1 MLNIPYSVWSGM
13 FNDLSPEQAVDEL
26 SSAGFRYAELS
37 LEHGI
42 DMLAQREGT
51 PAQIGA
57 ALKQYAAERGFA
69 FIQGHLNMD
78 LELDNP
84 TDVEELKRW
93 LEMFAALGIKS
104 AVLHATGAYDEPY
117 EKQLEVRSAAIRE
130 LVEHIKDTDLVIC
143 LENLVS
149 KPMVR
154 TVDGILELIEACGGG
169 EHLGIC
175 LDIGHLH
182 RANFHGLT
190 TQTSREFVAKAGDKL
205 KALHIQ
211 DNHGENDDHLL
222 PFTANGLKWKMLMQA
237 LEASGYDR
245 LFNME
250 LPGEA
255 FAPLAVRRMKVRYA
269 KQLTEYMF
277 SDEFIHG

>member
-1 MLNIPYSVWSGM
+1 MLKIPYSVWSGI
-13 FNDLSPEQAVDEL
+13 FNDLTPEQAVDEL
-26 SSAGFRYAELS
+26 SAASFHYAELS

-42 DMLAQREGT
+42 DLLAQRQGT
-51 PAQIGA
+51 PAQIGS
-57 ALKQYAAERGFA
+57 ALKQYAEERDFA

-78 LELDNP
+78 LELDDP
-84 TDVEELKRW
+84 ADVAELKRW
-93 LEMFAALGIKS
+93 LELFAALGIKS

-117 EKQLEVRSAAIRE
+117 EKQLAVRSAAIRE
-130 LVEHIKDTDLVIC
+130 LVEHIRDTDLVIC

-154 TVDGILELIEACGGG
+154 VVDGILELIEACGGG
-169 EHLGIC
+169 EHLGVC

-190 TQTSREFVAKAGDKL
+190 EQTSREFVEKAGSKL
-205 KALHIQ
+205 KALHIH

-222 PFTANGLKWKMLMQA
+222 PFAANGLDWKMLMQA

-250 LPGEA
+250 LNGEA
-255 FAPLAVRRMKVRYA
+255 YAPLAVRRMKVRYA
-269 KQLTEYMF
+269 KQLAEYLL
-277 SDEFIHG
+277 SDEFIHS